1 VSFLE
6 GYPGDLTGWVRD
18 ERIAKQGFSHPW
30 QSRVAAANGEI
41 FFDELV
47 RGHLSADMTVADVG
61 CGHGDYTMRLAASAA
76 HVIGVDQD
84 PAAISLARTLA
95 SERQISNVDFIE
107 SPLNANASSSAPH
120 AVSGRSSVD
129 LFVSRRGPTLSKWLH
144 WALSVSRPGVFA
156 IGIHPTGRAGAVPSW
171 NDELPDHLR
180 IRKNEIFTY
189 EQVLQW
195 VTSALAE
202 TPARLHSSWWLDVP
216 EVVDSADELHARL
229 TGDRAAQE
237 PDLLRLQSLIDHQGG
252 SVELRHCRLVWKV
265 SLP

>member
-6 GYPGDLTGWVRD
+6 GYPGDLTGWVSD
-18 ERIAKQGFSHPW
+18 DRIAEQGFSHRW

-41 FFDELV
+41 FFDQLV

-84 PAAISLARTLA
+84 PVAISLARNLA
-95 SERQISNVDFIE
+95 SERQVSNVDFIE
-107 SPLNANASSSAPH
+107 TPLNAEISSPPLR

-144 WALSVSRPGVFA
+144 WAFSVSRPGAFA
-156 IGIHPTGRAGAVPSW
+156 LGIHPTGRAGAVPSW
-171 NDELPDHLR
+171 NDELPDRLR
-180 IRKNEIFTY
+180 IQKDEIFNH

-195 VTSALAE
+195 VTSALTE
-202 TPARLHSSWWLDVP
+202 TPARLHSTWWLDVP

-229 TGDRAAQE
+229 TGDRSAQG
-237 PDLLRLQSLIDHQGG
+237 PDYLRLQSLIDHQGG